1 MFKGHKMGRCSV
13 QGSTPATE
21 RRLAVATWNQLG
33 KYVICACLH
42 LHHVWGTCR
51 YIYIGRYKAH
61 CSPTSGYVSCRTFLA
76 STACWASR
84 SPDKSI
90 SGSSSNGMIP
100 ALRIP
105 VMADQCANLDARFTG
120 EVGIIRRE
128 NDIHSSLRKGKKN
141 DTLVA
146 LALCSII
153 FDCATGCPSIE
164 SGQHWPT
171 SEEHLRSK
179 CYALWVTSPTFC
191 QNTDQHAFWGVP
203 SGQQT

>member
-84 SPDKSI
+84 SHDKSI

-105 VMADQCANLDARFTG
+105 VMADQCAQP
-120 EVGIIRRE
+120 RRE
-128 NDIHSSLRKGKKN
+128 VHRRGGNHPPWKWHPFFIAKGKKKRHIGRFGTMFN
-141 DTLVA
+141 HFW
-146 LALCSII
+146 LCNRM
-153 FDCATGCPSIE
+153 PLYRE
-164 SGQHWPT
+164 WPT
-171 SEEHLRSK
+171 L
-179 CYALWVTSPTFC
+179 T
-191 QNTDQHAFWGVP
+191 N
-203 SGQQT
+203 